1 MFIELQRRIIT
12 VKVTVMKS
20 DLLTIDQLVALANAK
35 IRQLKIQPSHPK
47 ATSKLTPRTVRYYLQ
62 NGVIPAAIRVSGQI
76 RFDQT
81 HVDALVSVK
90 EQQSEGKFLD
100 EISQE
105 REEVQPLFF
114 AMPEPKFQM
123 SMMISQPLAMK
134 SVVNIDSAQAWIKP
148 QPTVQ
153 EQWKI
158 EMGDGLA
165 LTGSGEKPS
174 SKEAEEV
181 QKILLKWMSKRGR

>member
-1 MFIELQRRIIT
+1 
-12 VKVTVMKS
+12 MKS
-20 DLLTIDQLVALANAK
+20 DLLTIEQLVALANTK

-62 NGVIPAAIRVSGQI
+62 NGVIPAAVRVSGQI
-76 RFDQT
+76 RFNQT

-105 REEVQPLFF
+105 REEERPLFS
-114 AMPEPKFQM
+114 ATPELHHHV
-123 SMMISQPLAMK
+123 SMMITQPLAMK
-134 SVVNIDSAQAWIKP
+134 PIANIDSVQAWMKP
-148 QPTVQ
+148 QLAVQ

-158 EMGDGLA
+158 EIGNGLV

-174 SKEAEEV
+174 SKEAEEA
-181 QKILLKWMSKRGR
+181 QKVLLKWMSKRGK

>member
-1 MFIELQRRIIT
+1 
-12 VKVTVMKS
+12 MKS
-20 DLLTIDQLVALANAK
+20 DLLTIEQLVALANTK

-76 RFDQT
+76 RFNQT

-105 REEVQPLFF
+105 REEARPLFS
-114 AMPEPKFQM
+114 ATSELHHV

-134 SVVNIDSAQAWIKP
+134 SIINIDSVQAWMKP
-148 QPTVQ
+148 PLAVQ

-158 EMGDGLA
+158 EIGDGLV

-174 SKEAEEV
+174 SKEAEEA
-181 QKILLKWMSKRGR
+181 QKVLLKWMIKKGK

>member
-1 MFIELQRRIIT
+1 MRLYKRIIT
-12 VKVTVMKS
+12 VKVTVVKS
-20 DLLTIDQLVALANAK
+20 DLLTIDQLVALANTK

-47 ATSKLTPRTVRYYLQ
+47 ATNKLTPRTVRYYLQ

-105 REEVQPLFF
+105 RDAVKPLLF
-114 AMPEPKFQM
+114 AMPEPNLHV
-123 SMMISQPLAMK
+123 SMMITQPLAMK
-134 SVVNIDSAQAWIKP
+134 SIINIDSVQAWMKP
-148 QPTVQ
+148 PLTVQ

-158 EMGDGLA
+158 EIGDGLV

-174 SKEAEEV
+174 SKEAEEA
-181 QKILLKWMSKRGR
+181 QKVLLKWMSKKGK

>member
-1 MFIELQRRIIT
+1 
-12 VKVTVMKS
+12 MKS
-20 DLLTIDQLVALANAK
+20 DLLTIEQLVALANTK

-105 REEVQPLFF
+105 RVDDKPPLFV
-114 AMPEPKFQM
+114 MPEPNLHV
-123 SMMISQPLAMK
+123 SMMITQPLAMK
-134 SVVNIDSAQAWIKP
+134 SVINIDRVQAWMKP
-148 QPTVQ
+148 QLAVQ

-158 EMGDGLA
+158 EIGDGLV
-165 LTGSGEKPS
+165 LTGNGAKPS
-174 SKEAEEV
+174 SKEAEEA
-181 QKILLKWMSKRGR
+181 QKVLLKWMSKKGK

>member
-1 MFIELQRRIIT
+1 
-12 VKVTVMKS
+12 MKS
-20 DLLTIDQLVALANAK
+20 DLLTIDQLVALANTK

-81 HVDALVSVK
+81 HVEALVSVK

-105 REEVQPLFF
+105 REEAQTLFF
-114 AMPEPKFQM
+114 TMPEPRLQM
-123 SMMISQPLAMK
+123 SMLISQPLVMN
-134 SVVNIDSAQAWIKP
+134 SVVNIGSEQAWMKP
-148 QPTVQ
+148 PLAVQ

-158 EMGDGLA
+158 EIGGGLV

-174 SKEAEEV
+174 SKEAEEA
-181 QKILLKWMSKRGR
+181 QKMLLKWMSKRGK

>member
-1 MFIELQRRIIT
+1 MRLYKRIIT
-12 VKVTVMKS
+12 VKVTVVKS
-20 DLLTIDQLVALANAK
+20 DLLTIEQLVALANTK

-47 ATSKLTPRTVRYYLQ
+47 ATNKLTPRTVRYYLQ

-105 REEVQPLFF
+105 RDAVKPLLF
-114 AMPEPKFQM
+114 AMPEPNLHV
-123 SMMISQPLAMK
+123 SMMITQPLAMK
-134 SVVNIDSAQAWIKP
+134 SIVNIDSVQAWMKP
-148 QPTVQ
+148 PLAVQ

-158 EMGDGLA
+158 EIGDGLV
-165 LTGSGEKPS
+165 LTGNGEKPS
-174 SKEAEEV
+174 NKEAEEA
-181 QKILLKWMSKRGR
+181 QKVLLKWMSKKGK

>member
-1 MFIELQRRIIT
+1 
-12 VKVTVMKS
+12 MKS
-20 DLLTIDQLVALANAK
+20 DLLTIEQLVALANTEIK
-35 IRQLKIQPSHPK
+35 QLKIQPSHPK

-76 RFDQT
+76 RFNQT

-105 REEVQPLFF
+105 REEARPLFS
-114 AMPEPKFQM
+114 AASELHHV

-134 SVVNIDSAQAWIKP
+134 SMINIDSVRALLKP
-148 QPTVQ
+148 QLAVQ

-158 EMGDGLA
+158 EIGDGLV

-174 SKEAEEV
+174 SKEAEEA
-181 QKILLKWMSKRGR
+181 QKVLLKWMSKKGK

>member
-1 MFIELQRRIIT
+1 MSILT
-12 VKVTVMKS
+12 VKVTVMNS
-20 DLLTIDQLVALANAK
+20 DLLTIDQLVALANTK

-114 AMPEPKFQM
+114 NMQEPTLLM
-123 SMMISQPLAMK
+123 SQSISQPLAIN
-134 SVVNIDSAQAWIKP
+134 SAVNIESIYALLKP
-148 QPTVQ
+148 QLTVQ

-158 EMGDGLA
+158 EIGDGIV
-165 LTGSGEKPS
+165 LTGNGEKPS
-174 SKEAEEV
+174 SKEAEEA
-181 QKILLKWMSKRGR
+181 QKVLLKWMSKRGN

>member
-1 MFIELQRRIIT
+1 
-12 VKVTVMKS
+12 
-20 DLLTIDQLVALANAK
+20 
-35 IRQLKIQPSHPK
+35 
-47 ATSKLTPRTVRYYLQ
+47 
-62 NGVIPAAIRVSGQI
+62 VIPAAIRVSGQI

-105 REEVQPLFF
+105 RVDDKPPLFV
-114 AMPEPKFQM
+114 MPEPNLHV
-123 SMMISQPLAMK
+123 SMMITQPLAMK
-134 SVVNIDSAQAWIKP
+134 SIVNIDSVQAWMKP
-148 QPTVQ
+148 PLAVQ

-158 EMGDGLA
+158 EIGDGLV

-174 SKEAEEV
+174 SKEAEEA
-181 QKILLKWMSKRGR
+181 QKVLLRWMSKRGK